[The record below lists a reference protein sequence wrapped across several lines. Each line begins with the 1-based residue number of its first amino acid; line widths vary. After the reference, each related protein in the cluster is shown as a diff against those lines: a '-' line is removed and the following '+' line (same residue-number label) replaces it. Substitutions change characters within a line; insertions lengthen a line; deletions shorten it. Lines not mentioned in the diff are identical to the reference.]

1 MTVLQ
6 NCINRRSNTNCIWL
20 MRQAGRY
27 LPEFRKIRADNQDFI
42 KLCLNENLSSEIT
55 VQPLRRFDIDAAI
68 IFSDILL
75 VPFALGQSVKFKKDF
90 GPLLG
95 EIDFNKMSKI
105 NEIQFID
112 KLKPVYNAIKKTK
125 DKVELKNKD
134 LIGFVGAPWTILIY
148 MLNQKSPKNEDIEFN
163 LKDKKLI
170 EDLLE
175 IIVRFLK
182 IHINNQIESGA
193 TIIQIFDSWAGLLD
207 EKDYE
212 DFVIKPNKKIQEDLK
227 KKFPS
232 IPIIFFPRN
241 SGYNIFAF
249 IKNIDCDILSLDK
262 EFPKELLNLAK
273 EKKIILQ
280 GNLDPQFLIE
290 GGKKLEDEVKKIM
303 IEFSNYDH
311 IFNLSHGILPI
322 TPIKNV
328 EKTIEIIRN
337 FNEAKKS
344 Y

>member
-6 NCINRRSNTNCIWL
+6 NCINKKSNVNCIWL

-27 LPEFRKIRADNQDFI
+27 LPEFREIRSKNQDFI

-55 VQPLRRFDIDAAI
+55 VQPLRRFNIDAAI

-105 NEIQFID
+105 NEMQFID

-125 DKVELKNKD
+125 DKENLKNKD

-148 MLNQKSPKNEDIEFN
+148 MLNQKSPKNEDIELN
-163 LKDKKLI
+163 LKDKKFI

-175 IIVRFLK
+175 VIVKFLK

-193 TIIQIFDSWAGLLD
+193 TIIQIFDSWAGLLNK
-207 EKDYE
+207 KDY
-212 DFVIKPNKKIQEDLK
+212 DKYIYNPTKDLVNFVKSKKTPVICFPKGINDYKNYVSLVKPDVISIDYDVDPKKISE
-227 KKFPS
+227 S
-232 IPIIFFPRN
+232 IDITSARRIKSQFFN
-241 SGYNIFAF
+241 W
-249 IKNIDCDILSLDK
+249 
-262 EFPKELLNLAK
+262 
-273 EKKIILQ
+273 
-280 GNLDPQFLIE
+280 
-290 GGKKLEDEVKKIM
+290 
-303 IEFSNYDH
+303 
-311 IFNLSHGILPI
+311 
-322 TPIKNV
+322 
-328 EKTIEIIRN
+328 
-337 FNEAKKS
+337 
-344 Y
+344 

>member
-1 MTVLQ
+1 MTVLLD
-6 NCINRRSNTNCIWL
+6 CINKKSNINCIWL

-27 LPEFRKIRADNQDFI
+27 LPEFRKIRSDNQDFI

-125 DKVELKNKD
+125 NKEELKNKD

-148 MLNQKSPKNEDIEFN
+148 MLNQKSPKNENFDYK
-163 LKDKKLI
+163 LKDEKFVD
-170 EDLLE
+170 DLLK

-182 IHINNQIESGA
+182 VHINNQIENGA
-193 TIIQIFDSWAGLLD
+193 TIIQIFDSWAGLLNK
-207 EKDYE
+207 KDYE
-212 DFVIKPNKKIQEDLK
+212 KYIYNPTKDLVSFVK
-227 KKFPS
+227 S
-232 IPIIFFPRN
+232 
-241 SGYNIFAF
+241 
-249 IKNIDCDILSLDK
+249 KNTPVIC
-262 EFPKELLNLAK
+262 FPKGISDYESYVNLVK
-273 EKKIILQ
+273 PDVISIDYEVDPKIISERIDITVQ
-280 GNLDPQFLIE
+280 GGLNPNFLINDRE
-290 GGKKLEDEVKKIM
+290 ELKTNVKKYLDI
-303 IEFSNYDH
+303 FKDKPY
-311 IFNLSHGILPI
+311 IFNLGHGVLPN
-322 TPIKNV
+322 TDPSMVDYLVKLVKNY
-328 EKTIEIIRN
+328 
-337 FNEAKKS
+337 S
-344 Y
+344 